1 MKTLFLLC
9 ILTISTFVT
18 QAQTKPPAIT
28 DTSDLSNL
36 SIEALMQLKSR
47 YRATDLEKNITQAIE
62 IASRKPLSLRRSPSI
77 VTVITE
83 EDIEHSG
90 AKDFSEI
97 LKMIPGM
104 ELNMDVEGVTA
115 LSFRGLRAN
124 EGKVMLLIDGLEMN
138 EIAYATLQF
147 GNHYPINN
155 IKKIEIIRGP
165 GSAIYGGSSE
175 YASINIIT
183 KKTQGVGVHGLAG
196 QTNNG
201 YSTQNIGLT
210 LGNKS
215 KNLDYTITSLIGR
228 ANRSNRDYTDIY
240 GTTYNMTGN
249 SAMNPH
255 FVNAHIGYKNFSL
268 NYIYDHY
275 KTTTRDGYVEALSRP
290 YACNFLS
297 SIVELQYKKAFKNHK
312 SFEAKAY
319 YKYCNPW
326 AFDGYSEPQDSSYN
340 FYVIKA
346 YRLGANST
354 FNWDPMQWLSMNVGL
369 SYTMD
374 EGRKPE
380 QSIFQRD
387 QVNTVQYVNYAAYAQ
402 MYFKLRYANITLGAR
417 QDVSTAFGQSFNPR
431 LGITKKVGVAN
442 FKLLYASSFRA
453 PAIENIQYSL
463 SNKTLEAEQSKTI
476 ELETSVKLGKR
487 MYLSVNL
494 FDISTNN
501 AITYYVRP
509 DTSGLGDPDGYRNA
523 PNKIGSQGLEAE
535 YKYKSSKLSLGMMYS
550 YYTLKNK
557 LVDSTNF
564 VLGQPQLSLGN
575 AQHKLALY
583 ASYKVSDKFFISP
596 SIHYLSKR
604 YGYTSMDA
612 MNKPILQTI
621 DPQCILSI
629 YFGSNQLVK
638 NCNLGLGI
646 NNIADNKVWY
656 IQTYNSLHAPL
667 PGMGRDI
674 YLKLN
679 YNIHFKSDHQPS

>member
-1 MKTLFLLC
+1 MRTFILLC
-9 ILTISTFVT
+9 ILTISTFVLE
-18 QAQTKPPAIT
+18 AQKLPATIT
-28 DTSDLSNL
+28 DTTDLSNL
-36 SIEALMQLKSR
+36 SIEALVQLKSR
-47 YRATDLEKNITQAIE
+47 YSATDLEKNINQAIE

-83 EDIEHSG
+83 EEIEQSG
-90 AKDFSEI
+90 AKDFTEI

-124 EGKVMLLIDGLEMN
+124 EGKVMLLINGLEMN

-183 KKTQGVGVHGLAG
+183 KKVQGVGVYGLVG
-196 QTNNG
+196 QTNKG
-201 YSTQNIGLT
+201 YSTQNMGLT
-210 LGNKS
+210 VGNKS
-215 KNLDYTITSLIGR
+215 KNIDYTITSLIGR
-228 ANRSNRDYTDIY
+228 ANRSNMDYTDIY

-249 SAMNPH
+249 SGMNPH
-255 FVNAHIGYKNFSL
+255 FVNAHIGYKNLSF
-268 NYIYDHY
+268 NYIYDQY

-290 YACNFLS
+290 YPCNFIS
-297 SIVELQYKKAFKNHK
+297 SMAELQYKKDLKHHQ
-312 SFEAKAY
+312 SIEAKAY

-326 AFDGYSEPQDSSYN
+326 SFNGYSDPQDSSYN

-346 YRLGANST
+346 YRMGAQST
-354 FNWDPMQWLSMNVGL
+354 FNWDPKPWLSLNVGM
-369 SYTMD
+369 SYSID
-374 EGRKPE
+374 EGRKPA

-402 MYFKLRYANITLGAR
+402 SYFKLRFANITLGAR

-463 SNKTLEAEQSKTI
+463 ANKTLKAEESKTI
-476 ELETSVKLGKR
+476 ELETSIKLGKR
-487 MYLSVNL
+487 MYASVNL
-494 FDISTNN
+494 FDISTSN
-501 AITYYVRP
+501 AITYYVRT
-509 DTSGLGDPDGYRNA
+509 DTSGIGDPDGYKNA
-523 PNKIGSQGLEAE
+523 SNKIGSQGVEAE
-535 YKYKSSKLSLGMMYS
+535 YKYKSSKLSVGLIYS
-550 YYTLKNK
+550 YYTLQNK
-557 LVDSTNF
+557 LVDSTNL
-564 VLGQPQLSLGN
+564 VMTNARLSLGN
-575 AQHKLALY
+575 AQHKFALY
-583 ASYKVSDKFFISP
+583 ASYKLSHKIFMSP
-596 SIHYLSKR
+596 SLNYLSAR
-604 YGYTSMDA
+604 YAFTSLDA
-612 MNKPILQTI
+612 LGKPLLQTI
-621 DPQCILSI
+621 DPQLVFNL

-638 NCNLGLGI
+638 NCALGVGI
-646 NNIADNKVWY
+646 NNITNSKIWY

-667 PGMGRDI
+667 PGLGRDI